1 VIKPLLA
8 VENVSKMFGAR
19 WALRNVTFC
28 LTPGEIVLLAGPNG
42 AGKTT
47 LLRLLALLT
56 RPNSGRVQIDNVA
69 ALEHPNVARARLG
82 FVGHQTLLYDDL
94 TVAENLDFYAR
105 LYAVPQPARRIRVIA
120 TRLGIEARLNDV
132 TRTLSRGLQQ
142 RVTLA
147 RALLHAPRILLLDE
161 PYTGLDQNA
170 ADTLDQILGEIKQ
183 EGGVVLFSAH
193 DVERALARCDRA
205 LILNAGRLMH
215 DIPRAVWHDR
225 AGFMTIY
232 TRVLE
237 MQG

>member
-132 TRTLSRGLQQ
+132 TRTLSRG
-142 RVTLA
+142 RCCTP
-147 RALLHAPRILLLDE
+147 RASCCWMNPTPVWIRTRQTHSTRSL
-161 PYTGLDQNA
+161 
-170 ADTLDQILGEIKQ
+170 
-183 EGGVVLFSAH
+183 
-193 DVERALARCDRA
+193 
-205 LILNAGRLMH
+205 GRLNRRVVSCCFRRTMWNGRW
-215 DIPRAVWHDR
+215 RAV
-225 AGFMTIY
+225 I
-232 TRVLE
+232 VLSSSTP
-237 MQG
+237 GG